1 MSEVSKLIPK
11 KIKVSFA
18 DIDVK
23 FVKDPEF
30 DEDNFGE
37 FCPTDNL
44 IKLSLNATP
53 QDMANTL
60 LHELVHAAVW
70 YGGLRDDG
78 FPLEKEKDEE
88 HVVNVLT
95 NQLCQIMKDNP
106 KILTILAKGLSSQN
120 GRSKKRNK
128 AVAKNK
134 KIHKKY
140 TFHKNRK

>member
-1 MSEVSKLIPK
+1 
-11 KIKVSFA
+11 
-18 DIDVK
+18 
-23 FVKDPEF
+23 
-30 DEDNFGE
+30 
-37 FCPTDNL
+37 
-44 IKLSLNATP
+44 
-53 QDMANTL
+53 MANTL

>member
-11 KIKVSFA
+11 KIRVSFA
-18 DIDVK
+18 DLDIK
-23 FVKDPEF
+23 FVDDPEF
-30 DEDNFGE
+30 DANSYGE
-37 FCPTDNL
+37 FCSNTNS
-44 IKLSLNATP
+44 IKLSLKASP

-70 YGGLRDDG
+70 YGGLKDDG
-78 FPLEKEKDEE
+78 FPLEDDKHEE
-88 HVVNVLT
+88 HVVNVVT
-95 NQLCQIMKDNP
+95 NQLCQIIKDNP
-106 KILTILAKGLSSQN
+106 KILTILKKGLSSQN